1 MSYKQPKT
9 DPKKYTALINEIK
22 DGEIKIPKFQRDF
35 VWSID
40 KTARL
45 LDSILKGYPIG
56 TFILWETSERINNI
70 KNIGNFNLPDT
81 SADKKVQYV
90 LDGQQR
96 ITSLFA
102 AHLGGQIQKAGE
114 KKSTDYKN
122 IVVNLDNDHDQIVTA
137 EPSGE
142 KYIPLHE
149 VLSLSGSG
157 MRRLS
162 KSRRFTDAE
171 LDQIAEYSE
180 AFKTYEFS
188 TVILKKNDI
197 DSAIEVFTRINT
209 GGQTLTLFEIMS
221 AKTYDEK
228 REFDMQARWEELVEE
243 LQGAKYEGI
252 SSTVVLSLL
261 SIVISK
267 TKECRRKTILA
278 LDKQDIIGKWDDAI
292 SALKDSINYFRTTYR
307 IPVSQLLPYDS
318 LLVPFAYFFY
328 RAAGRKPQG
337 EETKYLEEFFWR
349 VSLSSRYSSATESKL
364 AQDIKRI
371 DTILKKKRPDYGDIK
386 VDLDSPQSLIDTSFS
401 AGNSYCKAI
410 LCLLARKR
418 PKDFENGS
426 DVILDNSWL
435 KVANSKNYHH
445 FFPKAYLKNKK
456 IPNENSLVNITF
468 VSDNLNKR
476 TIRSKPPSSYIGT
489 FKKNNLK
496 IDKALKSHFINLKG
510 FGIEEDDYETF
521 LKKRARRMFRKLKSY
536 IDEPV
541 RRKRPV
547 KPGPKKKTL

>member
-1 MSYKQPKT
+1 MSYEQPKT
-9 DPKKYTALINEIK
+9 DPKKYRALISEIQG
-22 DGEIKIPKFQRDF
+22 GEIKIPKFQRDF

-56 TFILWETSERINNI
+56 TFILWETSERINDI
-70 KNIGNFNLPDT
+70 KNIGNLNLPDT
-81 SADKKVQYV
+81 PAGTKVQYV

-102 AHLGGQIQKAGE
+102 AHLGVQIQKAGE

-122 IVVNLDNDHDQIVTA
+122 IVVNLDNDHDQIITA

-149 VLSLSGSG
+149 VLSLNPSSTIKLSNSG
-157 MRRLS
+157 
-162 KSRRFTDAE
+162 RFTNPE
-171 LDQIAEYSE
+171 LDKIGKYSE

-228 REFDMQARWEELVEE
+228 QKFDMQAKWEDLVEE
-243 LQGAKYEGI
+243 LQVAKYEGI
-252 SSTVVLSLL
+252 SSTVVLALL

-278 LDKQDIIGKWDDAI
+278 LDKQDIIDKWDDAI
-292 SALKDSINYFRTTYR
+292 SALKDSINYFRTTYL

-328 RAAGRKPQG
+328 RAGRKPQG
-337 EETKYLEEFFWR
+337 EETKYMEEFFWR

-386 VDLDSPQSLIDTSFS
+386 VDLDSPQSLIDTGFS

-410 LCLLARKR
+410 LCLLARRR
-418 PKDFENGS
+418 PKDFESGS
-426 DVILDNSWL
+426 DVIIDNSWL
-435 KVANSKNYHH
+435 KMANSKNYHH
-445 FFPKAYLKNKK
+445 FFPKAYLKNRK

-476 TIRSKPPSSYIGT
+476 KIRSKPPSSYIGN
-489 FKKNNLK
+489 FKKGNPK

-521 LKKRARRMFRKLKSY
+521 LQERAERMFRKLKSY

-547 KPGPKKKTL
+547 KPRPKKKTL

>member
-1 MSYKQPKT
+1 MSYEQPKT
-9 DPKKYTALINEIK
+9 DPKKYSALINEIQK
-22 DGEIKIPKFQRDF
+22 GTIKIPKFQRDF

-40 KTARL
+40 KTAGL

-56 TFILWETSERINNI
+56 TFILWETSERINDI

-81 SADKKVQYV
+81 PADTKVQYV

-102 AHLGGQIQKAGE
+102 AHLGEQIQKAGE

-122 IVVNLDNDHDQIVTA
+122 IFVNLDNDHDQIVTV

-149 VLSLSGSG
+149 VLSLTTSDTIKLSNSG
-157 MRRLS
+157 
-162 KSRRFTDAE
+162 RFTHLE
-171 LDQIAEYSE
+171 LDKIGKYSE

-228 REFDMQARWEELVEE
+228 REFDMQAKWEELVEE
-243 LQGAKYEGI
+243 LQGVKYEGI

-278 LDKQDIIGKWDDAI
+278 LDKQDIINKWDDAI
-292 SALKDSINYFRTTYR
+292 SALKDSIDYFRTTYR

-328 RAAGRKPQG
+328 RVGRKPQG
-337 EETKYLEEFFWR
+337 EETEYMEEFFWR

-386 VDLDSPQSLIDTSFS
+386 VDLDSPQSLIDTGFS

-418 PKDFENGS
+418 PKDFESGS

-445 FFPKAYLKNKK
+445 FFPKAYLKNRK

-476 TIRSKPPSSYIGT
+476 KIRSKPPSSYIGD
-489 FKKNNLK
+489 FEKDNPKK

-510 FGIEEDDYETF
+510 FGIDEDDYETF
-521 LKKRARRMFRKLKSY
+521 LKKRARRMFRKLRSY
-536 IDEPV
+536 IGEPI
-541 RRKRPV
+541 RKKRPV
-547 KPGPKKKTL
+547 KPRPKKKTL